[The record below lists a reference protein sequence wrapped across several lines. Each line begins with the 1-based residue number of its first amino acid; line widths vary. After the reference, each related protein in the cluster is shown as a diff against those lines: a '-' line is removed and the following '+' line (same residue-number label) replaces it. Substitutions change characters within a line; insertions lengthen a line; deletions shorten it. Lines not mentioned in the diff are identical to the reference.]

1 MVSNQ
6 IFNVTELARSSKYV
20 ISLNTR
26 RGGHIGFYEGILPFG
41 KTWDL
46 RISMQF
52 ISAVIESLAQVNHI
66 LTVIKRVDSGL
77 GAKMSKEN
85 LLSASSARSNQLP
98 GHLAR
103 IVSSTS
109 IFARN
114 GSAAAVASGTNTPFG
129 ETIEEAE
136 SSTDPPKLTE
146 LHPKSLGGSKQR

>member
-6 IFNVTELARSSKYV
+6 IFNVTELARASKYV

-26 RGGHIGFYEGILPFG
+26 RGGHIGFYEGFLPFG

-52 ISAVIESLAQVNHI
+52 MSAVIESLAQVNHI
-66 LTVIKRVDSGL
+66 LTVIKRVDSTL
-77 GAKMSKEN
+77 GSKMSREN
-85 LLSASSARSNQLP
+85 LLASAGARANQLP

-109 IFARN
+109 IFARAPTM
-114 GSAAAVASGTNTPFG
+114 GSGSNSPFP
-129 ETIEEAE
+129 EPDDSDVISMPRMKTI
-136 SSTDPPKLTE
+136 T
-146 LHPKSLGGSKQR
+146 KQK